1 MIFVSFQSMFQ
12 FVLVL
17 LISSF
22 HVSSDCGIFVT
33 LITSVDLVSSLWGSF

>member
-22 HVSSDCGIFVT
+22 LVSSDCGIFVT
-33 LITSVDLVSSLWGSF
+33 VINSVDLVSSLWGSF